1 MMERFTSCT
10 VELGLY
16 DTGAMDDSTFTV
28 TNKQTFSN
36 LESIRDRNESV
47 KKFATLEPDF
57 FLLDGTFEYYDTI
70 DNLTEETG
78 YMSRYFTSTI
88 KSTFESY
95 HSSVGITFHF
105 YVTLPDE
112 IEISFFDGESLVNKA
127 TFKPDL
133 SKCEYINRD
142 EYINLT
148 TADNK
153 AILTADNNLLCV
165 TQVSGIN
172 EYIYFAELLASNYNN
187 MSITFN
193 NVDRYVRL
201 DYIEYGVKLVYGDDL
216 DKKLKSASLTE
227 EVDLFSS
234 SLPINQ
240 CSLEVVDEQ
249 GMFDITNPKSYYQ
262 YLQKRQKFKIYETIN
277 DTTTLIAVQYLKEW
291 SQTKKM
297 LASFDLQ
304 DVIGLMSET
313 TFYGGMYTNVT
324 ASNLI
329 KIIMDDYGFDDYT
342 IDDELKDISLT
353 GYLGVQTHREALQQV
368 AFALGACVSTSRITG
383 IHIYMPLLDNQG
395 IIDSDRKLISTAH
408 EVTQKDL
415 VTGVCMTAHN
425 YVVESETS
433 QASKG
438 TFNPGTYRVT
448 FSNPYTNLSITGAT
462 IVGSNCNFALI
473 NVSTAGEVIITGNK
487 YVDHGVDYTYKTD
500 TYSSSIDEN
509 ILSVTSA
516 TLVSQSN
523 VKDLVEY
530 IYKIKQYRLE
540 HTLQIIN
547 EEEQTSNMYA
557 VKVNGQYAPLLIT
570 KMQSDLAGG
579 FTGKVEGIGYALR
592 ITDYD
597 MLGTELYAGSE
608 GLM

>member
-1 MMERFTSCT
+1 MERFTSCT

-16 DTGAMDDSTFTV
+16 DTGAMDDSTFSS

-88 KSTFESY
+88 KSNFGSY

-112 IEISFFDGESLVNKA
+112 IQISFLDGDSVVNEA

-133 SKCEYINRD
+133 SKCEYIDRD
-142 EYINLT
+142 EYINLL
-148 TADNK
+148 TADNLE
-153 AILTADNNLLCV
+153 ILTAENNLLCV

-172 EYIYFAELLASNYNN
+172 EYIYFAELLANNYNN

-193 NVDRYVRL
+193 NVDRFVRL
-201 DYIEYGVKLVYGDDL
+201 DYIEYGVKLVYGDNL
-216 DKKLKSASLTE
+216 EKKLKTASLTE
-227 EVDLFSS
+227 EVDVFSS

-240 CSLEVVDEQ
+240 CSLEVIDEQ

-262 YLQKRQKFKIYETIN
+262 YLQKRQKFKIYETVN
-277 DTTTLIAVQYLKEW
+277 DVTTLVAVQYLKEW
-291 SQTKKM
+291 SQTKKL

-313 TFYGGMYTNVT
+313 TFYGGMYEGVT

-342 IDDELKDISLT
+342 IEEDLKGIVLT
-353 GYLGVQTHREALQQV
+353 GYLAKQTHREALQQV
-368 AFALGACVSTSRITG
+368 AFAIGACVSTSRITG
-383 IHIYMPLLDNQG
+383 IHIYRPLLDNQG
-395 IIDSDRKLISTAH
+395 IIDYDRKLISTAH
-408 EVTQKDL
+408 ETTQKDL
-415 VTGVCMTAHN
+415 VTGVSITAHS
-425 YVVESETS
+425 YVVESDTS
-433 QASKG
+433 NASKG
-438 TFNPGTYRVT
+438 DYNPGTYRVV
-448 FSNPYTNLSITGAT
+448 FSNPYTNLSISGGT
-462 IVGSNCNFALI
+462 ILASNCNYADI
-473 NVSTAGEVIITGNK
+473 QVDTAGEVVITGNK

-509 ILSVTSA
+509 ILEVTGA

-523 VKDLVEY
+523 VEDLVEY
-530 IYKIKQYRLE
+530 IYRLKQYRLE

-547 EEEQTSNMYA
+547 EEEQVSNMYA

-570 KMQSDLAGG
+570 KMQSDLTGG
-579 FTGKVEGIGYALR
+579 FTGKIEGVGYALR

-597 MLGTELYAGSE
+597 MLGNELYAGSE
-608 GLM
+608 GLI